1 MQKYCSASPS
11 PSPVD
16 RILSDLFTMTH
27 PSWVDQHCI
36 TLTALSHTSPVAM
49 TRGRGWQRM
58 RWSDSITG
66 SQDVKSGKL
75 WEIVEDGGAW
85 WTLSMGSQRV
95 RHDLGTQQQQ
105 WRFGPW
111 DNSKTLFG
119 ETDFHVFDITGGMS
133 SGNLHLDANRAKR
146 SWEMKRERNQVLVHH
161 WATEEKSFS
170 HV

>member
-1 MQKYCSASPS
+1 MSTRLSPRATWGRHLRLTSLSPTPVLAFPNRVGRLVPYPVSTGGPGFSYINHWGGWFREPMKEICLFILYKGFSMQKYCSASPF

-36 TLTALSHTSPVAM
+36 TLTALSHTSPFAM

-75 WEIVEDGGAW
+75 WETVEDGGA
-85 WTLSMGSQRV
+85 
-95 RHDLGTQQQQ
+95 
-105 WRFGPW
+105 
-111 DNSKTLFG
+111 
-119 ETDFHVFDITGGMS
+119 
-133 SGNLHLDANRAKR
+133 
-146 SWEMKRERNQVLVHH
+146 
-161 WATEEKSFS
+161 
-170 HV
+170 